1 MSSSLSAEVES
12 YLRKAVHALKV
23 AQKLHEFGFAADAAS
38 KTYYGMFYS
47 AQALLKAHNIHLR
60 RHSAVES
67 AIGHHFVKSGLLD
80 SAYHRMLI
88 NARRAREIA
97 DYEIRNLTESDSEI
111 TPADGEKFLNAV
123 KKVLGIAEKNF
134 A

>member
-1 MSSSLSAEVES
+1 MRPGLSAEVES
-12 YLRKAVHALKV
+12 YLRKSVHALNV
-23 AQKLHEFGFAADAAS
+23 AKKLHEFGYIADAAS

-47 AQALLKAHNIHLR
+47 AQALLKANNIHLR

-67 AIGHHFVKSGLLD
+67 AIGHHFVKTGILD
-80 SAYHRMLI
+80 SVYHRMLI

-97 DYEIRNLTESDSEI
+97 DYEIRNLTENDTEI

-123 KKVLGIAEKNF
+123 KKVLGISEQNF